1 MFRTAKIFTTTI
13 SEVSRLPQGF
23 RFPEKEVARR
33 PATRERTGGQTGTF
47 ATFRATQPFPLGRI
61 VVNQQL
67 RKLSPGPRLTF
78 RNRPPA

>member
-13 SEVSRLPQGF
+13 PEVSRLPQGF

-33 PATRERTGGQTGTF
+33 PTTREHTGGPIGMF
-47 ATFRATQPFPLGRI
+47 AIFRATQPFPLGRI
-61 VVNQQL
+61 VVNQER
-67 RKLSPGPRLTF
+67 RKFAPGPRLTF